1 MKNLKDTKTKI
12 YPSTTRTGKELPS
25 SSALDSPSVLSKLA
39 TPPPA
44 MNINDATSAMNMID
58 AYDDTLLDT
67 AVPLGEFLDEQIAR
81 VNAETDNISET
92 DEIIETEHFEI
103 PVRPSSPRYELP
115 VIPEGYVMDGEVARD
130 FLACK
135 DRDDLKKLLCKWKE
149 KSLNARMQY
158 DPKFATS
165 PIFVTDKDYEFSVD
179 PELITLV
186 ESDPFHGYESETVVA
201 HLTKLNDIATL
212 FTHEEKIRYYYILK
226 LFPFSLK
233 GDAKIW
239 FNSLAPGCV
248 RSPQDM
254 IYYFSEKYFPAHKKQ
269 AALQEIFNFVQI
281 EEESLPQAWGRLLQ
295 LLNALPDHPLKKNEI
310 LDIFYNGLTDASRD
324 HLDSCAGC
332 VFRERTVEQAEV
344 LLNNILSNDND
355 WTLPEPPPKPTPK
368 KRGILFLSPE
378 DMQEAKKSM
387 KEKGIK
393 AEDVKNLPPIEEI
406 HGLDNPTQV
415 VEVNSLYRFDEG
427 DIPHNKSASQCLD
440 EFDNFIVKQENFNA
454 YVSRQLKHNAY
465 MLDRLGEYMSR
476 TVNDLKLISK
486 HASMV
491 TTQVEQVL
499 KAQNDLLNEMNSKN
513 NDNAVRVMTRGGK
526 MTQEPLYPEGHPK
539 RIEQD
544 SQRIN
549 TEAPSPSSNKKNKK
563 TDRTLHASS
572 EPVIDTPENPN
583 DISISDAETQSGDE
597 HEPGNNDNDDVHV
610 DAQPSNDNDVEIEP
624 AVDLDNPQPKNK
636 RYDKRDFV
644 ARKHGKER
652 EPWVQKPMPFPP
664 KPSKKKDDEDFER
677 FAEML
682 RPVFLRMR
690 LTDILKM
697 SPYAKYMKDIVTNK
711 RKIPEAEISTMLANY
726 TFKGGI
732 PKKLGDPGIPTIPC
746 SIKRNYVKTA
756 LCDLG
761 AGVSVMPFSLYRRLD
776 LNKLTPT
783 EISLQMADKS
793 TAIPIGICEDVP
805 VVVANVTILTDFV
818 ILDIPEDDSMSIILG
833 RPFLNTAG
841 AVIDCNKGNVTFHV
855 NGNEHT
861 VHFPK
866 KQPQVHSIN
875 SIGKFSTITI
885 GGFEF
890 PLPTVKKKYDILI
903 VGDMHIPVEVT

>member
-1 MKNLKDTKTKI
+1 M
-12 YPSTTRTGKELPS
+12 
-25 SSALDSPSVLSKLA
+25 
-39 TPPPA
+39 
-44 MNINDATSAMNMID
+44 
-58 AYDDTLLDT
+58 
-67 AVPLGEFLDEQIAR
+67 
-81 VNAETDNISET
+81 
-92 DEIIETEHFEI
+92 
-103 PVRPSSPRYELP
+103 
-115 VIPEGYVMDGEVARD
+115 
-130 FLACK
+130 
-135 DRDDLKKLLCKWKE
+135 
-149 KSLNARMQY
+149 
-158 DPKFATS
+158 
-165 PIFVTDKDYEFSVD
+165 
-179 PELITLV
+179 
-186 ESDPFHGYESETVVA
+186 
-201 HLTKLNDIATL
+201 
-212 FTHEEKIRYYYILK
+212 
-226 LFPFSLK
+226 
-233 GDAKIW
+233 
-239 FNSLAPGCV
+239 
-248 RSPQDM
+248 
-254 IYYFSEKYFPAHKKQ
+254 
-269 AALQEIFNFVQI
+269 QI

-332 VFRERTVEQAEV
+332 VFRERTVEQAEL

-355 WTLPEPPPKPTPK
+355 WTLPEPTPKPTPK

-415 VEVNSLYRFDEG
+415 VEVNSLRRFDEG
-427 DIPHNKSASQCLD
+427 DIPYNKSASQCLD
-440 EFDNFIVKQENFNA
+440 EFDNFIVKQDNFNA
-454 YVSRQLKHNAY
+454 YVSRQLKRNAY
-465 MLDRLGEYMSR
+465 MLDHLGDYVSR

-499 KAQNDLLNEMNSKN
+499 KAQNDLLNELNSKN

-539 RIEQD
+539 RVEQD

-549 TEAPSPSSNKKNKK
+549 TDAPSPSNKKKK
-563 TDRTLHASS
+563 KPNRTLHAS
-572 EPVIDTPENPN
+572 EPAIDTPENPN
-583 DISISDAETQSGDE
+583 DISISDAETQSGNE
-597 HEPGNNDNDDVHV
+597 HEPSDNVNNDVHV
-610 DAQPSNDNDVEIEP
+610 DAQPSNDNEVEIEP
-624 AVDLDNPQPKNK
+624 VVDLDNPQSKNQ
-636 RYDKRDFV
+636 RYDKRDFI

-652 EPWVQKPMPFPP
+652 EPWVQKPIPFPP
-664 KPSKKKDDEDFER
+664 KLSKKKDNEDFER
-677 FAEML
+677 FAEMI
-682 RPVFLRMR
+682 RPIFLRMR
-690 LTDILKM
+690 LTDMLKM
-697 SPYAKYMKDIVTNK
+697 PPYAKYMKEIVTNK

-732 PKKLGDPGIPTIPC
+732 PKKLGDPGVPTIPC

-761 AGVSVMPFSLYRRLD
+761 AGVSVMPFSLYRRLE

-875 SIGKFSTITI
+875 SIGKISTITI